1 MGIAI
6 AARERA
12 NCRGMRVGAV
22 LVMDGRVVSTGYNG
36 TPMGMNNCDE
46 GGCERCANRESRF
59 PSGTGY
65 DICICVHA
73 EQNAI
78 LNAARFGIHVEGGV
92 IYTTTRAVFGS
103 TKELLQAKVKA
114 VYYLHEWRHPDES
127 LWPEYKK
134 LKRESLMASSCWTCQ
149 TRVRIGQCRV
159 SRRFGRRPGA
169 KRHS

>member
-1 MGIAI
+1 
-6 AARERA
+6 
-12 NCRGMRVGAV
+12 
-22 LVMDGRVVSTGYNG
+22 
-36 TPMGMNNCDE
+36 MGMDNCDE
-46 GGCERCANRESRF
+46 GGCGRCANRESRF

-92 IYTTTRAVFGS
+92 IYTTTRPCFGC

-114 VYYLHEWRHPDES
+114 VYLHEWRHPDES

-134 LKRESLMASSCWTCQ
+134 LQARIPDGIKQLDMADARADWAMPRKPTIREETGHQA
-149 TRVRIGQCRV
+149 
-159 SRRFGRRPGA
+159 P
-169 KRHS
+169 